1 MTKLTLAAA
10 VVALG
15 LGAQAEALYWCAS
28 DIASSTANPLTGT
41 GKYLAYIFADT
52 DSYPDTAMIFSDGH
66 GKNTRVS
73 RDTIKGLLASG
84 DTDALTT
91 ITSYALRNAS
101 IKNLGQN
108 GEGATYVDTKGRLNS
123 YDSTTGTAYYKD
135 QVVGWV
141 GEGGG
146 IDLFAVI
153 FDSTTLDAASNYM
166 FLEAASNGEDGL
178 ITTSH
183 NQPGYSATFEFGSQ
197 ANNKWYQIGTV
208 PEPTSGILLA
218 LGVAALAL
226 KRKQAA

>member
-1 MTKLTLAAA
+1 M
-10 VVALG
+10 
-15 LGAQAEALYWCAS
+15 
-28 DIASSTANPLTGT
+28 
-41 GKYLAYIFADT
+41 
-52 DSYPDTAMIFSDGH
+52 
-66 GKNTRVS
+66 
-73 RDTIKGLLASG
+73 
-84 DTDALTT
+84 
-91 ITSYALRNAS
+91 
-101 IKNLGQN
+101 
-108 GEGATYVDTKGRLNS
+108 
-123 YDSTTGTAYYKD
+123 
-135 QVVGWV
+135 GWV

-197 ANNKWYQIGTV
+197 ANNTWYKIGTV

-226 KRKQAA
+226 KRKHAA